1 MEERDAGTAVLLVSL
16 EMQEVLSL
24 ADRIVV
30 IFEGEIVAE
39 FEGGRVDEQGLGM
52 AMVGSGGPA

>member
-1 MEERDAGTAVLLVSL
+1 VLLVSL

-39 FEGGRVDEQGLGM
+39 FEGGQVGEQELGL
-52 AMVGSGGPA
+52 AMVGSGEGAPS